1 MIIKMLDSYVNNSV
15 VVNSLY
21 ENVQLLK
28 DHSHDDQFVYISVIY
43 CLLGCGLYLLGDM
56 FMSLLLY
63 LVLRP
68 LLGLKTHTEVLK
80 NDIKNLEKEI
90 WKKNE
95 EVKKLK
101 DTESDY
107 QTNIK
112 DLEIY
117 NKKIINENSEL
128 KYSLELTTWQR
139 DSLVNLVEET
149 LSPKFKTH
157 HTYVQNL
164 IEDHY
169 KKMATLPENK
179 DRLIL
184 KIYTIKPPKR
194 TAALVSRK
202 KTREIFEQE
211 TGSDSDSDSD
221 SSSTNKKHKKC

>member
-1 MIIKMLDSYVNNSV
+1 MLDSYVNNSV

>member
-1 MIIKMLDSYVNNSV
+1 MLDSYINNSL

-28 DHSHDDQFVYISVIY
+28 DNSDDDQFVYISVIY

-68 LLGLKTHTEVLK
+68 LCGLKTYTEVLK
-80 NDIKNLEKEI
+80 NDIKNLEKEV
-90 WKKNE
+90 WGGN
-95 EVKKLK
+95 VQVLNLK
-101 DTESDY
+101 SAQSDY
-107 QTNIK
+107 KNNIT
-112 DLEIY
+112 DLETY
-117 NKKIINENSEL
+117 NKHIIDENEGL
-128 KYSLELTTWQR
+128 KCSLELTTWQR
-139 DSLVNLVEET
+139 DSLVDLVEET

-157 HTYVQNL
+157 HTFVQNL

-184 KIYTIKPPKR
+184 KVYTIKPPKR

-211 TGSDSDSDSD
+211 TSSDYESDSD
-221 SSSTNKKHKKC
+221 SSTSNKKHKKC

>member
-1 MIIKMLDSYVNNSV
+1 MIIKMLDSYINNSL

-28 DHSHDDQFVYISVIY
+28 DNSDDDQFVYISVIY

-68 LLGLKTHTEVLK
+68 LCGLKTYTEVLK
-80 NDIKNLEKEI
+80 NDIKNLEKEV
-90 WKKNE
+90 WGGN
-95 EVKKLK
+95 VQVLNLK
-101 DTESDY
+101 SAQSDY
-107 QTNIK
+107 KNNIT
-112 DLEIY
+112 DLETY
-117 NKKIINENSEL
+117 NKHIIDENEGL
-128 KYSLELTTWQR
+128 KCSLELTTWQR
-139 DSLVNLVEET
+139 DSLVDLVEET

-157 HTYVQNL
+157 HTFVQNL

-184 KIYTIKPPKR
+184 KVYTIKPPKR

-211 TGSDSDSDSD
+211 TSSDYESDSD
-221 SSSTNKKHKKC
+221 SSTSNKKHKKY